1 MKRPAGRRRIL
12 TAITILAIAVTLS
25 GCGRYGSPVRM
36 APAAGTNSTSVED
49 DDVTGTDENTDR
61 KTDQKTR
68 EPSDRSSEK

>member
-1 MKRPAGRRRIL
+1 
-12 TAITILAIAVTLS
+12 
-25 GCGRYGSPVRM
+25 M